1 MAFLRCRG
9 AAWTVSSVGRSPTG
23 WNQKVCFITHF
34 KHYLMLSFSRCVNIK
49 DDFFSSL
56 WISESHGYS
65 TWIPRDLQIPVLWFC
80 VAAAQRA
87 VEQRRKGQ
95 QGGNLSVLCVSKI
108 YRNVETIL
116 RMSHSSPVSIIHC
129 AGQDG
134 LLILGQGWFCGHL
147 LKKNN
152 SASKCK
158 ALKSLFTV
166 GLRMD
171 SKPDKSVMGGWH
183 LDFVPCDVSPIR
195 FIAATIKSNCFRF
208 HMEPLVPVDSVSLMS
223 ASGGP
228 LATERV
234 KWKRFIITKTRRWVN
249 TEAPACLTEGL
260 SLGTLQGLE
269 VRLWAPNC
277 GICTQS
283 AALLLKILCSS
294 FPDKPCPADPSR
306 VWENVSDLCPSLN
319 ILV

>member
-65 TWIPRDLQIPVLWFC
+65 TWIPRDLQIPALWFC
-80 VAAAQRA
+80 VTAAQRA

-147 LKKNN
+147 LKK
-152 SASKCK
+152 K
-158 ALKSLFTV
+158 
-166 GLRMD
+166 
-171 SKPDKSVMGGWH
+171 
-183 LDFVPCDVSPIR
+183 
-195 FIAATIKSNCFRF
+195 
-208 HMEPLVPVDSVSLMS
+208 
-223 ASGGP
+223 
-228 LATERV
+228 
-234 KWKRFIITKTRRWVN
+234 
-249 TEAPACLTEGL
+249 
-260 SLGTLQGLE
+260 
-269 VRLWAPNC
+269 
-277 GICTQS
+277 
-283 AALLLKILCSS
+283 
-294 FPDKPCPADPSR
+294 
-306 VWENVSDLCPSLN
+306 
-319 ILV
+319 